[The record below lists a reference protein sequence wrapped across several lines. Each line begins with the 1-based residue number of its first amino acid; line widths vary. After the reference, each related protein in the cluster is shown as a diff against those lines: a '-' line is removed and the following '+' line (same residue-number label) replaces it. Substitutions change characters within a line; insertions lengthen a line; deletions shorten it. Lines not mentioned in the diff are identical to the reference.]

1 MTDIKTWQQA
11 MDYTFTTRH
20 TWRHGNGRQAALI
33 NCNHFTR
40 LRGSSFPVKK
50 ITQPIIAQVCIE
62 LEDEC
67 KSDATIN
74 RIVSAVSTVLRH
86 CEFDGLIESVPKFRR
101 RKEAEGRV
109 VWYTKHEAK
118 QLQHVSTN
126 VFQRDDLSDIIG
138 FACYTGMRQGEILK
152 LRKKDIDLVGN
163 KIHVG
168 GVPTQL
174 TKAKNW
180 RAIPI
185 HESILEMVTDR
196 CSQASRSD
204 IRIFGDEWRDKDQL
218 LRAFKKVNRLIG
230 KDEAYVFHT
239 LRHSYATWLAEAGVP
254 IRSIQA
260 LCGHKRVETTLRYAH
275 ASDTAL
281 TDAMLAI

>member
-1 MTDIKTWQQA
+1 M
-11 MDYTFTTRH
+11 
-20 TWRHGNGRQAALI
+20 
-33 NCNHFTR
+33 
-40 LRGSSFPVKK
+40 KK

-118 QLQHVSTN
+118 QLCHVSTN

-138 FACYTGMRQGEILK
+138 FAAYTGMRQGEILK

-196 CSQASRSD
+196 CSQSSRSD